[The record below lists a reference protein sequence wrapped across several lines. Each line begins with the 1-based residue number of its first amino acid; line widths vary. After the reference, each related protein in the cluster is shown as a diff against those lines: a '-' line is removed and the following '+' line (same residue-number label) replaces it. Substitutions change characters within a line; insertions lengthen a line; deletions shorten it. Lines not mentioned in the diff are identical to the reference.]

1 MQLLRTR
8 IELLEQ
14 ALRSNSID
22 VDEAVAKSAVD
33 LDSARYSI
41 ASPHGSGTDTSNFK
55 QLCAVYEGA
64 LSLDES
70 LTFDQDGEVR
80 YFGLTSGRLDFQ
92 PSKSSAVC
100 SLNAFLTNVQSM
112 NQMVYMRLRPV
123 QQMFRPL

>member
-14 ALRSNSID
+14 ALLSNSID

-33 LDSARYSI
+33 FASARYPT
-41 ASPHGSGTDTSNFK
+41 ASSHRSSTDTSNFE

-80 YFGLTSGRLDFQ
+80 YFGPTSGRLEFQ
-92 PSKSSAVC
+92 PGKSSVDHRHLL
-100 SLNAFLTNVQSM
+100 S
-112 NQMVYMRLRPV
+112 
-123 QQMFRPL
+123 